1 MKKSILTIIILL
13 LLSAARIVTAQS
25 VKVDTNFVFGG
36 CNNKSMT
43 VIRNY
48 TSESSFK
55 LEINEIT
62 STNSFGLGLTTPT
75 DYNTGIVEGRTINF
89 NLSTNQYGALAMEG
103 VTAADSGTCLVKT
116 ILKFAQND
124 SVIDTIYFFLRKVP
138 FQLMTPIVNIQE
150 LKPEFGTLNWSS
162 NQPVNCKYNLSVFG
176 EVQKDSFSLISI
188 KAVDTIKSYTLTN
201 LSPKSKYK
209 IKVSAEFN
217 GCLSN
222 EGNIAFQ
229 TPCLPFINVYENN
242 FEENNDCQQLINTT
256 NNGWSISYGPS
267 GYSGKVLQHLTS
279 NSNANNWFIS
289 QGIRLQEGDKYY
301 IRYNYSINSNLFTER
316 FRVTIGNSNLN
327 TSNHLTLVNF
337 QGINNSE
344 IKTDSIVFEVDSTDI
359 YYLGIN
365 CYSAA
370 NQSTLYIDNIKLSSL
385 NHTGIQNQTI
395 QDADFIVFPN
405 PNNGT
410 FNLRYL
416 FSNSAIYNIS
426 LINALGQEI
435 WTDQQMVQA
444 GQQTL
449 PISSNLASGVYTLHI
464 TNTEEQV
471 QQKIIIK

>member
-1 MKKSILTIIILL
+1 MKKNIKITILMLIVSA
-13 LLSAARIVTAQS
+13 LSLVNAQT
-25 VKVDTNFVFGG
+25 VKTDTNFVFGG
-36 CNNKSMT
+36 CNNRSMT

-48 TSESSFK
+48 SSESSFK
-55 LEINEIT
+55 LEINKIT
-62 STNSFGLGLTTPT
+62 STNSFGLGLITPT
-75 DYNTGIVEGRTINF
+75 DYNTGITEGRTINF
-89 NLSTNQYGALAMEG
+89 NLSTNQYGALALEG
-103 VTAADSGTCLVKT
+103 QTTADSGTCLVKT

-124 SVIDTIYFFLRKVP
+124 EVIDTIYFYLRKVP

-162 NQPVNCKYNLSVFG
+162 NQPVNCKYNLSVFS

-188 KAVDTIKSYTLTN
+188 KAIDTITSYTLTN

-217 GCLSN
+217 DCHSN
-222 EGNIAFQ
+222 EGSIAFQ
-229 TPCLPFINVYENN
+229 TPCLPLINFYRND
-242 FEENNDCQQLINTT
+242 FEEDNDCQQLINVT

-279 NSNANNWFIS
+279 NNNANSWFVS
-289 QGIRLQEGDKYY
+289 QGIRLQKGDKYY
-301 IRYNYSINSNLFTER
+301 IRYDYSINSNLFTER
-316 FRVTIGNSNLN
+316 FKVTIGNSNLN

-385 NHTGIQNQTI
+385 NHTGIQNQNI
-395 QDADFIVFPN
+395 QDADFIVIPN

-410 FNLRYL
+410 FNLRYF
-416 FSNSAIYNIS
+416 FSNSATYNIS

-435 WTDQQMVQA
+435 WSEQQMVQA

-449 PISSNLASGVYTLHI
+449 PINSNLGTGVYNLRI
-464 TNTEEQV
+464 TNAEEQV